1 MSSPYKTAALCTL
14 GCKVNFTE
22 TSMISRKFEE
32 LGVSLVPFDEFSD
45 IYVINTCSVTENA
58 DTKCDKLVKKLRR
71 KNPDAYIIVT
81 GCYAQLKSDRLSD
94 NKDIDLVV
102 GTDDIAESFL
112 RQQKKPGE
120 QYRVLGLI
128 GTDEGAVGRYIHGIP
143 ILGDTEH
150 LKSVLNSFKNTPNK
164 ITFI

>member
-32 LGVSLVPFDEFSD
+32 LGISLVPFDEFSD

-58 DTKCDKLVKKLRR
+58 DTKCDKLVKKIRR

-102 GTDDIAESFL
+102 GTDDKIN
-112 RQQKKPGE
+112 
-120 QYRVLGLI
+120 
-128 GTDEGAVGRYIHGIP
+128 IP
-143 ILGDTEH
+143 NIMMSNLNKEIITS
-150 LKSVLNSFKNTPNK
+150 SVNSINSFKLSYSSNDRVRS
-164 ITFI
+164 FIKVQERKVNL